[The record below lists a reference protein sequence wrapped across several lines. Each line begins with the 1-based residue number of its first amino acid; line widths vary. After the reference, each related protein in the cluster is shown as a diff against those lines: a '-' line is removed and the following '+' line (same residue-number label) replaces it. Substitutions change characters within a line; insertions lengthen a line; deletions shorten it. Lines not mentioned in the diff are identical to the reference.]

1 MKKGENT
8 MKKGEN
14 TMKKRL
20 LSILLA
26 AALLIGLVPTL
37 LLPAAAAGYTSGDFT
52 YKLND
57 DGSAIITRYSGSAAA
72 LTIPSSLDG
81 HTVKQIGSY
90 AFEKNT
96 TLTSVSIPET
106 VTELEYYA
114 FKGCTSLTAVTIP
127 SGLTSA
133 GSLSNGAFS
142 GCSALTT
149 VQFGSGLA
157 SIPGALFEGTGLK
170 TVTLPESVTSI
181 GSWAFANCAK
191 LEQVSFPAGL
201 TSIDLGAF
209 ENCTALTAVTL
220 PKRLTELGSEV
231 FKNCSALKSV
241 WIPKSLT
248 NNGLGDGFKGCT
260 ALTDITF
267 ETGITKIA
275 DRQFDGSPIKSIT
288 IPGTVTTVGMS
299 AFSDCANLTA
309 IDLPSSV
316 TEIDG
321 HAFEKCTALTAV
333 TLPKHLRRLDMEAF
347 FGCTALKS
355 VFIPLSLQTASSPFR
370 NCTALTDVTFEDGR
384 TELPDTLLRGSG
396 IRQLTVPQTVTKI
409 GYSAFSGCTQLTA
422 ITLPAGL
429 RELGSEAF
437 KGCTALTGVALPDSL
452 TALGYG
458 VFRDCSALTA
468 AEFPAGIAPVSW
480 SSGSSM
486 LRNCTSLRSVKLPKT
501 VSSLGNDFFAGCTAL
516 EQIVLP
522 DSVTEIGSNLF
533 NGCTAL
539 TDVTL
544 STNLQAIPEHT
555 FYGCVSL
562 QKLVAPY
569 AVTKIGKTAFA
580 NCTSLTELTLL
591 RNVTEAAAD
600 ALSYPEQVTVYGV
613 KGTYA
618 ETYAA
623 SVGASFAAIDRPATA
638 VSLPKSVTVKVWSS
652 VRLLPSLD
660 PVDCT
665 DELVWSS
672 SDASVAAVS
681 ADGTVT
687 GRKDGSAVIT
697 VTAGSVSARCEVAVG
712 TPAHVHSYTAVVT
725 APTCAVQGY
734 TTYTCSCGEYYYD
747 DYVPAL
753 GHSYVDGVCTRCGA
767 SRPETRFVDVKLGSW
782 YYNSIVYAVSNGLMN
797 GVGDSKFEP
806 EEGMTRAMLVTVL
819 WRYEGSPKQRPSTF
833 SDVRRGQW
841 YSEAVSWAAK
851 NGIVT
856 GVGDNKFEPDTQI
869 TREQIATILYRYA
882 QKKRAD
888 TSARGSLSAF
898 PDNGKVNGWA
908 KTALQWCVGEGL
920 IGGTNENGKVYLDP
934 QGTATRAQVATILMR
949 YIEKLG

>member
-1 MKKGENT
+1 

-37 LLPAAAAGYTSGDFT
+37 LLPAAAADYTSGDFT

-106 VTELEYYA
+106 VTELEYLA
-114 FKGCTSLTAVTIP
+114 FEDCTNLTAVTIP

-133 GSLSNGAFS
+133 GSSNGAFS

-149 VQFGSGLA
+149 VQFGSGLT

-181 GSWAFANCAK
+181 GPWAFANCAK

-201 TSIDLGAF
+201 TSIDLCAF

-220 PKRLTELGSEV
+220 PKRLTELGNEA
-231 FKNCSALKSV
+231 FENCSALKSV

-248 NNGLGDGFKGCT
+248 NNGFGGSFKGCT

-275 DRQFDGSPIKSIT
+275 DYQFNGSPIKSIT
-288 IPGTVTTVGMS
+288 IPDTVTTIGMS

-321 HAFEKCTALTAV
+321 YAFSSTGLTAV
-333 TLPKHLRRLDMEAF
+333 TLPKHLRKLGTDAF
-347 FGCTALKS
+347 AGCTALKS

-396 IRQLTVPQTVTKI
+396 IRQFTVPQTVTKI
-409 GYSAFSGCTQLTA
+409 GYSAFDGCTQLTA

-429 RELGSEAF
+429 RELGDEAF

-458 VFRDCSALTA
+458 VFRGCSALTA
-468 AEFPAGIAPVSW
+468 AEFPAGIAPFSW
-480 SSGSSM
+480 STGSSM

-501 VSSLGNDFFAGCTAL
+501 VSSLGDDFFAGCTAL

-544 STNLQAIPEHT
+544 STNLQAIPANT

-623 SVGASFAAIDRPATA
+623 SVGARFAAIDRPATA

-767 SRPETRFVDVKLGSW
+767 SRPETRFMDVKPGSW
-782 YYNSIVYAVSNGLMN
+782 YYKSIVYAVSNGLMN

-882 QKKRAD
+882 QKKCAD
-888 TSARGSLSAF
+888 TSTRGSLSAF

-920 IGGTNENGKVYLDP
+920 IGGTNENGRVYLDP

>member
-1 MKKGENT
+1 M
-8 MKKGEN
+8 
-14 TMKKRL
+14 
-20 LSILLA
+20 
-26 AALLIGLVPTL
+26 
-37 LLPAAAAGYTSGDFT
+37 
-52 YKLND
+52 
-57 DGSAIITRYSGSAAA
+57 
-72 LTIPSSLDG
+72 
-81 HTVKQIGSY
+81 
-90 AFEKNT
+90 
-96 TLTSVSIPET
+96 
-106 VTELEYYA
+106 
-114 FKGCTSLTAVTIP
+114 
-127 SGLTSA
+127 
-133 GSLSNGAFS
+133 
-142 GCSALTT
+142 
-149 VQFGSGLA
+149 
-157 SIPGALFEGTGLK
+157 
-170 TVTLPESVTSI
+170 
-181 GSWAFANCAK
+181 
-191 LEQVSFPAGL
+191 
-201 TSIDLGAF
+201 
-209 ENCTALTAVTL
+209 
-220 PKRLTELGSEV
+220 
-231 FKNCSALKSV
+231 
-241 WIPKSLT
+241 
-248 NNGLGDGFKGCT
+248 
-260 ALTDITF
+260 
-267 ETGITKIA
+267 
-275 DRQFDGSPIKSIT
+275 
-288 IPGTVTTVGMS
+288 
-299 AFSDCANLTA
+299 
-309 IDLPSSV
+309 
-316 TEIDG
+316 
-321 HAFEKCTALTAV
+321 
-333 TLPKHLRRLDMEAF
+333 
-347 FGCTALKS
+347 
-355 VFIPLSLQTASSPFR
+355 
-370 NCTALTDVTFEDGR
+370 
-384 TELPDTLLRGSG
+384 
-396 IRQLTVPQTVTKI
+396 
-409 GYSAFSGCTQLTA
+409 
-422 ITLPAGL
+422 
-429 RELGSEAF
+429 
-437 KGCTALTGVALPDSL
+437 
-452 TALGYG
+452 
-458 VFRDCSALTA
+458 
-468 AEFPAGIAPVSW
+468 
-480 SSGSSM
+480 
-486 LRNCTSLRSVKLPKT
+486 
-501 VSSLGNDFFAGCTAL
+501 
-516 EQIVLP
+516 
-522 DSVTEIGSNLF
+522 
-533 NGCTAL
+533 
-539 TDVTL
+539 
-544 STNLQAIPEHT
+544 QAIPENT
-555 FYGCVSL
+555 FYGCANL

-623 SVGASFAAIDRPATA
+623 SVGARFAAIDRPATA
-638 VSLPKSVTVKVWSS
+638 VFLPKSVTLKVGGSG
-652 VRLLPSLD
+652 RFLPSLD
-660 PVDCT
+660 PIDCT

-934 QGTATRAQVATILMR
+934 QGAATRAQVATILMR

>member
-1 MKKGENT
+1 MKKGENTMKKGENT

-37 LLPAAAAGYTSGDFT
+37 LLPAAAADYTSGDFT

-57 DGSAIITRYSGSAAA
+57 DGSAIITQYSGSATA

-106 VTELEYYA
+106 VTELEYLA
-114 FKGCTSLTAVTIP
+114 FTGCT
-127 SGLTSA
+127 
-133 GSLSNGAFS
+133 
-142 GCSALTT
+142 
-149 VQFGSGLA
+149 
-157 SIPGALFEGTGLK
+157 
-170 TVTLPESVTSI
+170 
-181 GSWAFANCAK
+181 K

-201 TSIDLGAF
+201 TSIDGCAF

-220 PKRLTELGSEV
+220 PKRLTELGNDV
-231 FKNCSALKSV
+231 FENCSALKSV

-248 NNGLGDGFKGCT
+248 NINGFGDGCFAGCT

-275 DRQFDGSPIKSIT
+275 DHQFDGSPIKSIT
-288 IPGTVTTVGMS
+288 IPGTVTTIGSS
-299 AFSDCANLTA
+299 AFSGCANLTA
-309 IDLPSSV
+309 IDLPTSV
-316 TEIDG
+316 TQIDAY
-321 HAFEKCTALTAV
+321 AFSSTGLTAV
-333 TLPKHLRRLDMEAF
+333 TLPKHLRKL
-347 FGCTALKS
+347 GL
-355 VFIPLSLQTASSPFR
+355 
-370 NCTALTDVTFEDGR
+370 
-384 TELPDTLLRGSG
+384 
-396 IRQLTVPQTVTKI
+396 
-409 GYSAFSGCTQLTA
+409 SAFS
-422 ITLPAGL
+422 
-429 RELGSEAF
+429 
-437 KGCTALTGVALPDSL
+437 GCTALTGVALPDSL

-458 VFRDCSALTA
+458 VFQNCSALTA
-468 AEFPAGIAPVSW
+468 VEFPAGIAPASW
-480 SSGSSM
+480 RSGSGM
-486 LRNCTSLRSVKLPKT
+486 LKNCTSLRSVKLPGT
-501 VSSLGNDFFAGCTAL
+501 VPSLDDDFFAGCTAL

-522 DSVTEIGSNLF
+522 DSVTKIGSNLF

-544 STNLQAIPEHT
+544 STNLQAIPANT
-555 FYGCVSL
+555 FYGCASL

-569 AVTKIGKTAFA
+569 AVTKIGKNAFA
-580 NCTSLTELTLL
+580 NCTSLTSLTLL

-623 SVGASFAAIDRPATA
+623 SVGAPFAAIDRPATA
-638 VSLPKSVTVKVWSS
+638 VFLPKSVTLKVGGSG
-652 VRLLPSLD
+652 RFLPSLD
-660 PVDCT
+660 PIDCT

-920 IGGTNENGKVYLDP
+920 IGGTNENGRVYLDP

>member
-1 MKKGENT
+1 
-8 MKKGEN
+8 
-14 TMKKRL
+14 MKKRL

-37 LLPAAAAGYTSGDFT
+37 LLPAAAADYTSGDFT

-90 AFEKNT
+90 AFGKNT

-106 VTELEYYA
+106 VTELEYSA
-114 FKGCTSLTAVTIP
+114 FMDCTSLTAVTIP
-127 SGLTSA
+127 SGLTKA
-133 GSLSNGAFS
+133 GSLGSGAFS

-149 VQFGSGLA
+149 VQFGSGLT
-157 SIPGALFEGTGLK
+157 SIPEALFESTGLK
-170 TVTLPESVTSI
+170 TLTLPESVTSI
-181 GSWAFANCAK
+181 GMWAFADCAK
-191 LEQVSFPAGL
+191 LEQVSFPASL
-201 TSIDLGAF
+201 TSIDGCAF

-220 PKRLTELGSEV
+220 PKRLTELGNDV
-231 FKNCSALKSV
+231 FENCSALKSV

-248 NNGLGDGFKGCT
+248 NINGFGDGCFAGCT

-275 DRQFDGSPIKSIT
+275 DHQFDGSPIKSIT
-288 IPGTVTTVGMS
+288 IPGTVTTIGSS

-309 IDLPSSV
+309 IDLPTSV
-316 TEIDG
+316 TQIDAY
-321 HAFEKCTALTAV
+321 AFEKCTGLTAV
-333 TLPKHLRRLDMEAF
+333 TLPKHLRELGPDAF
-347 FGCTALKS
+347 AGCTALKS

-370 NCTALTDVTFEDGR
+370 KCTALTDVTFEDGR
-384 TELPDTLLRGSG
+384 TKLPNTLLEDSG
-396 IRQLTVPQTVTKI
+396 IRQLTVPQTVTTI

-429 RELGSEAF
+429 WELGSEAF

-452 TALGYG
+452 TALSHGA
-458 VFRDCSALTA
+458 FENCTSLTA
-468 AEFPAGIAPVSW
+468 VEFPAGITPFSW
-480 SSGSSM
+480 SSSSGM

-516 EQIVLP
+516 ERIVLP

-544 STNLQAIPEHT
+544 STNLQAIPANT

-569 AVTKIGKTAFA
+569 AVTKIGKNAFA
-580 NCTSLTELTLL
+580 NCTSLTSLTLL
-591 RNVTEAAAD
+591 RNVTEAASD

-767 SRPETRFVDVKLGSW
+767 SRPETRFMDVKPGSW
-782 YYNSIVYAVSNGLMN
+782 YYKSIVYAVSNGLMN

-920 IGGTNENGKVYLDP
+920 IGGTNENGRVYLDP

>member
-1 MKKGENT
+1 

-57 DGSAIITRYSGSAAA
+57 DGSAIITQYSGSAAA

-81 HTVKQIGSY
+81 HTVKQIDSY
-90 AFEKNT
+90 AFEKNM

-133 GSLSNGAFS
+133 GSLGSGAFS
-142 GCSALTT
+142 GCSALTI

-157 SIPGALFEGTGLK
+157 SIPEALFEGTGLK

-181 GSWAFANCAK
+181 RSWAFANCAK

-201 TSIDLGAF
+201 TSIDRSAF

-220 PKRLTELGSEV
+220 PKRLTELGSAV
-231 FKNCSALKSV
+231 FENCSALKSV

-275 DRQFDGSPIKSIT
+275 NRQFDGSPIKSIT
-288 IPGTVTTVGMS
+288 IPGTVTTVGMG

-321 HAFEKCTALTAV
+321 YAFKNCTALTAV
-333 TLPKHLRRLDMEAF
+333 TLPKHLRRLDTEAF

-355 VFIPLSLQTASSPFR
+355 VFIPLSLQNVSSPFR

-384 TELPDTLLRGSG
+384 TELPDTLLEGSG
-396 IRQLTVPQTVTKI
+396 VRQLTVPQTVTKI
-409 GYSAFSGCTQLTA
+409 GYSAFADCTQLTA

-429 RELGSEAF
+429 RELGNAAF

-501 VSSLGNDFFAGCTAL
+501 VSSLGDYFFAGCTAL
-516 EQIVLP
+516 ERIVLP

-544 STNLQAIPEHT
+544 STNLQAIPKNT

-569 AVTKIGKTAFA
+569 AVTKIGKNAFA
-580 NCTSLTELTLL
+580 NCTSLTSLTLL
-591 RNVTEAAAD
+591 RNVTEAASD

-623 SVGASFAAIDRPATA
+623 SVGARFAAIDRPATA

-672 SDASVAAVS
+672 SDTSVAAVS

-797 GVGDSKFEP
+797 GVGESKFEP

-920 IGGTNENGKVYLDP
+920 IGGTNENGRVYLDP

>member
-1 MKKGENT
+1 

-37 LLPAAAAGYTSGDFT
+37 LLPAAAADYTSGDFT

-157 SIPGALFEGTGLK
+157 SIPEALFEGTGLK

-220 PKRLTELGSEV
+220 PKRLTELGGAV
-231 FKNCSALKSV
+231 FENCSALKSV

-288 IPGTVTTVGMS
+288 IPGTVTTVGMG

-321 HAFEKCTALTAV
+321 YAFENCTALTTV
-333 TLPKHLRRLDMEAF
+333 TLPKHLRRLDTEAF
-347 FGCTALKS
+347 LGCTALKS
-355 VFIPLSLQTASSPFR
+355 VFIPLSLQNASNPFR
-370 NCTALTDVTFEDGR
+370 KCTALTDVTFEDGR
-384 TELPDTLLRGSG
+384 TELPDTLLQGSG
-396 IRQLTVPQTVTKI
+396 VRQLTVPQTVTKI
-409 GYSAFSGCTQLTA
+409 GYSAFADCTQLTA

-429 RELGSEAF
+429 RELGNEAF

-452 TALGYG
+452 TDLGYG
-458 VFRDCSALTA
+458 VFRNCSALTA
-468 AEFPAGIAPVSW
+468 VEFPAGIAW
-480 SSGSSM
+480 ISGSSM
-486 LRNCTSLRSVKLPKT
+486 LRNCTSLRSVKLPGT
-501 VSSLGNDFFAGCTAL
+501 VSSLGDYFFAGCTAL

-544 STNLQAIPEHT
+544 STNLQAIPVNT
-555 FYGCVSL
+555 FYGCASL

-580 NCTSLTELTLL
+580 NCTSLTSLTLL
-591 RNVTEAAAD
+591 RNVTEAASD

-623 SVGASFAAIDRPATA
+623 SVGARFAAIDRPATA

-767 SRPETRFVDVKLGSW
+767 TRPETRFVDVKPGSW
-782 YYNSIVYAVSNGLMN
+782 YYKSIVYAVSNGLMN

>member
-1 MKKGENT
+1 MT
-8 MKKGEN
+8 IIYHIA
-14 TMKKRL
+14 TL
-20 LSILLA
+20 IAIA
-26 AALLIGLVPTL
+26 A
-37 LLPAAAAGYTSGDFT
+37 
-52 YKLND
+52 
-57 DGSAIITRYSGSAAA
+57 
-72 LTIPSSLDG
+72 
-81 HTVKQIGSY
+81 
-90 AFEKNT
+90 
-96 TLTSVSIPET
+96 
-106 VTELEYYA
+106 
-114 FKGCTSLTAVTIP
+114 
-127 SGLTSA
+127 
-133 GSLSNGAFS
+133 
-142 GCSALTT
+142 
-149 VQFGSGLA
+149 
-157 SIPGALFEGTGLK
+157 
-170 TVTLPESVTSI
+170 
-181 GSWAFANCAK
+181 
-191 LEQVSFPAGL
+191 
-201 TSIDLGAF
+201 
-209 ENCTALTAVTL
+209 
-220 PKRLTELGSEV
+220 
-231 FKNCSALKSV
+231 
-241 WIPKSLT
+241 
-248 NNGLGDGFKGCT
+248 
-260 ALTDITF
+260 
-267 ETGITKIA
+267 
-275 DRQFDGSPIKSIT
+275 
-288 IPGTVTTVGMS
+288 
-299 AFSDCANLTA
+299 
-309 IDLPSSV
+309 
-316 TEIDG
+316 
-321 HAFEKCTALTAV
+321 
-333 TLPKHLRRLDMEAF
+333 
-347 FGCTALKS
+347 
-355 VFIPLSLQTASSPFR
+355 
-370 NCTALTDVTFEDGR
+370 
-384 TELPDTLLRGSG
+384 
-396 IRQLTVPQTVTKI
+396 
-409 GYSAFSGCTQLTA
+409 
-422 ITLPAGL
+422 
-429 RELGSEAF
+429 
-437 KGCTALTGVALPDSL
+437 
-452 TALGYG
+452 
-458 VFRDCSALTA
+458 
-468 AEFPAGIAPVSW
+468 
-480 SSGSSM
+480 
-486 LRNCTSLRSVKLPKT
+486 
-501 VSSLGNDFFAGCTAL
+501 
-516 EQIVLP
+516 VLP
-522 DSVTEIGSNLF
+522 
-533 NGCTAL
+533 
-539 TDVTL
+539 
-544 STNLQAIPEHT
+544 
-555 FYGCVSL
+555 
-562 QKLVAPY
+562 QKAVAFCKAVY
-569 AVTKIGKTAFA
+569 AVKKIGKTAFA

-623 SVGASFAAIDRPATA
+623 SVGARFAAIDRPATA

-767 SRPETRFVDVKLGSW
+767 SRPETRFVDVKPGSW
-782 YYNSIVYAVSNGLMN
+782 YYKSIVYAVSNGLMN

-819 WRYEGSPKQRPSTF
+819 WRYEGSPKQRPNTF

-841 YSEAVSWAAK
+841 YSEAGSWAAK

-920 IGGTNENGKVYLDP
+920 IGGTNENGRVYLDP